1 MKIPLLKHAALA
13 FVLAWFLALTPPAR
27 ATSFEQF
34 EFHDVVAHA
43 ENIFVGTV
51 GQKVSRRDA
60 RGVIV
65 TDVTFSS
72 VESLYGAAPV
82 NGELT
87 IEVFGGE
94 IGGVKADI
102 AGVPPLVTGQRYLMF
117 TFASGKYY
125 YPIVGGAQGMYMVKS
140 DAATG
145 AEKLYNAYGHVM
157 VDEPLARHMAVQS
170 TALPMTAN
178 GQASAAPT
186 AARNES
192 TLGLDAARTAI
203 RQQMSLQKK

>member
-1 MKIPLLKHAALA
+1 MRAALRA
-13 FVLAWFLALTPPAR
+13 ITALALLCAICAGPAR
-27 ATSFEQF
+27 ATSFERF
-34 EFHDVVAHA
+34 ELQDVVRHA

-51 GQKVSRRDA
+51 SQKSSRRDT

-82 NGELT
+82 NGELS

-157 VDEPLARHMAVQS
+157 VDEPLVRHMANTVQP
-170 TALPMTAN
+170 TASPMTGA
-178 GQASAAPT
+178 GQQTAAPVM
-186 AARNES
+186 NES
-192 TLGLDAARTAI
+192 TLGLDAARAAI
-203 RQQMSLQKK
+203 RQQMSLQKR